1 MITNN
6 ETKLTADGIQSA
18 FVPLMDRR
26 QFAQYCG
33 LTLETVEAMC
43 CRGYLPTVKVG
54 RRSLINV
61 ALLNQRC
68 LEQQF

>member
-6 ETKLTADGIQSA
+6 ETKLTADGIQSVS
-18 FVPLMDRR
+18 VPLMDRR
-26 QFAQYCG
+26 QFAQHCG
-33 LTLETVEAMC
+33 LTLETVEAMV
-43 CRGYLPTVKVG
+43 CRGYLPVYKVG
-54 RRSLINV
+54 RRSLINI